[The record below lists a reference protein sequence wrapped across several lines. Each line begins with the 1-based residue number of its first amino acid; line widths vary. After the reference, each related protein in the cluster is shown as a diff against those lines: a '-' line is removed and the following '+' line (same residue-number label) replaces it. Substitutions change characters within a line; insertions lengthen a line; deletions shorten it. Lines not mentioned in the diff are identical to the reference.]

1 MKKVVILVAVLAVAA
16 AAYGFLSR
24 GESGSA
30 TAYRLVKIEKGSL
43 EAVVSSTGTLEAVT
57 TVEVGTQVSGRIAQ
71 LMVDFNGHVEKGQV
85 VARIDPTL
93 LQSAVA
99 DAEAGLERSKADRA
113 QAKRNFDRL
122 KVLHEQGIAADADY
136 STAEYQLDVA
146 KAGQREAE
154 IALERAKQNL
164 EYATIIAPV
173 SGTVVERDVDV
184 GQTVAAS
191 FSSPRLFLIAN
202 DLSHMQIIASVDESD
217 IGLIKDGQKVRFN
230 VKAYPDDTFK
240 GFVKQVRLKSTIDQ
254 NVVSYDVVVDV
265 QNPDGRLLPGMTAT
279 VEFLVNEAHDVF
291 KVANAALRFRPSE
304 ADMEAAR
311 ARWQKERA
319 QRNGNGSGTPGAA
332 AGGQQEGAG
341 AMGQGGMRGREASR
355 DMAVLWALDP
365 TGQLTPVPVRTGIT
379 DGQYTQVTGR
389 RVEEGMDVIAG
400 ITLASQSAGA
410 NPFQGNT
417 QERHR
422 PGGF

>member
-1 MKKVVILVAVLAVAA
+1 MKKVVILVTVLAVAA
-16 AAYGFLSR
+16 VAYGFLTR
-24 GESGSA
+24 GDEGSS
-30 TAYRLVKIEKGSL
+30 TAYRLVKIEKGNL

-71 LMVDFNGHVEKGQV
+71 IMADFNDHVEKGQV
-85 VARIDPTL
+85 IARIDPTL

-99 DAEAGLERSKADRA
+99 DAQAGLQRSQADRA
-113 QAKRNFDRL
+113 QAQRNFDRL
-122 KVLHEQGIAADADY
+122 QALHQQGIAADADY

-146 KAGQREAE
+146 KAGEREAE

-202 DLSHMQIIASVDESD
+202 DLAHMQIIASVDESD

-230 VKAYPDDTFK
+230 VKAYPDDTFN

-265 QNPDGRLLPGMTAT
+265 QNPEGRLLPGMTAT
-279 VEFLVNEAHDVF
+279 VEFLVNEAQDVL

-304 ADMEAAR
+304 ADIAAAR
-311 ARWQKERA
+311 ERMQKERA
-319 QRNGNGSGTPGAA
+319 ERNGAQGTSGQPQQGGPGAW
-332 AGGQQEGAG
+332 
-341 AMGQGGMRGREASR
+341 GQGGGAHGRQGAR
-355 DMAVLWALDP
+355 DMAVLWSLDAA
-365 TGQLTPVPVRTGIT
+365 GQLTPVPVRTGIT
-379 DGQYTQVTGR
+379 DGQFTQVTGR
-389 RVEEGMDVIAG
+389 RVQEGMDVIAG
-400 ITLASQSAGA
+400 ITLASQSTGS
-410 NPFQGNT
+410 NPFQGNN
-417 QERHR
+417 QQRHR